1 MRSRP
6 RFVWMAIL
14 LAVAAV
20 SLDALQTQSPPATAA
35 QPRPSAFV
43 ALYERGPGWDDAKGA
58 FQQTPINEHMQF
70 LRANIDKLIAA
81 APFRQGVEA
90 GATDRTVGMVI
101 VLASSQEEAERLV
114 ANDPAVAQKLMVVK
128 VRQWMVE
135 RVRSY

>member
-1 MRSRP
+1 MRRL
-6 RFVWMAIL
+6 FWLAIL
-14 LAVAAV
+14 LGVAAGT
-20 SLDALQTQSPPATAA
+20 LETLGEQAPAAPTA
-35 QPRPSAFV
+35 QPRQPAFV
-43 ALYERGPGWDDAKGA
+43 ALYERGPAWDDAKGA

-70 LRANIDKLIAA
+70 LGANIDKLIAA

-101 VLASSQEEAERLV
+101 VLASSQEEAERLL
-114 ANDPAVAQKLMVVK
+114 ANDPAVVQKLMVVK